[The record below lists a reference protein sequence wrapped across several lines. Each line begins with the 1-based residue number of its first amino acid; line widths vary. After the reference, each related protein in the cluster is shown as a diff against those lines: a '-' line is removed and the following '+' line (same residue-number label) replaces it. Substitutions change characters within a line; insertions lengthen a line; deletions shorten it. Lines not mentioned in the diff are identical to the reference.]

1 MSYSDAYFCLK
12 ETYGDLHVEA
22 NYDGWDWFFHNG
34 EIVGCYND
42 YTGEFVDV
50 KEEVA

>member
-1 MSYSDAYFCLK
+1 MSFADVYINLK
-12 ETYGDLHVEA
+12 ETYGSVHVEA
-22 NYDGWDWFFHNG
+22 NYDGWDWFFSNG

-42 YTGEFVDV
+42 YSGEFVNM